1 MAQIHGPTVDER
13 GQYHAVEL
21 MGHNMVRMV
30 RVGTLPEPDPEV
42 WRSKIPKALARKAGA
57 KRLKDETLDACI
69 ARLLAQALK
78 AQGSLR

>member
-1 MAQIHGPTVDER
+1 
-13 GQYHAVEL
+13 

-30 RVGTLPEPDPEV
+30 RVGTLPEPDPDV
-42 WRSKIPKALARKAGA
+42 WRIKIPKALARKAGA

-69 ARLLAQALK
+69 ARLLEQALK